1 MTTYQDTLD
10 LNALGKRLHNRARRL
25 GAQPCDAEDMAQ
37 EALLRLIQRNKRSG
51 VEEPAHYAMIILQN
65 LARARWRAQVDLDE
79 LEENS
84 ASTAPVADSRLALSA
99 LYGAIDALPH
109 EQREVMALVLQGE
122 FSPRVMAQRLG
133 VPVGTV
139 MSRLARARVKLR
151 AQIGLDAG
159 TPVADLL

>member
-1 MTTYQDTLD
+1 MISDNTLD
-10 LNALGKRLHNRARRL
+10 LDALGKRLHNRARRL
-25 GAQPCDAEDMAQ
+25 GAQPSDAEDMAQ
-37 EALLRLIQRNKRSG
+37 EALLRLIQRSRRSG

-84 ASTAPVADSRLALSA
+84 ASIAPVADSRLALTALHSA
-99 LYGAIDALPH
+99 IAALPP
-109 EQREVMALVLQGE
+109 EQRQVMALVLQGE
-122 FSPRVMAQRLG
+122 FSPAAIAMLLDL
-133 VPVGTV
+133 PVGTV

-151 AQIGLDAG
+151 AHIGMEAG